1 MTSRTNN
8 ALLALGIDSAAAQL
22 LIEQGFTAATLKAQS
37 RDSLANLGLA
47 PFQIENVLAS
57 GRPPIPEQTLCT
69 ILFKSKWACCI
80 CRDAKKAV
88 IVHHLVPWSESRSH
102 AEDNLVLLCLDHHGE
117 AHTTR
122 QLSLNLTPERIRDAR
137 TRWYAEAQAANLL
150 ESQRVADMISN
161 DHRLLSVHRGAMAW
175 SNDASILFGN
185 DGSVKEGLGERTL
198 RQIGNVQR
206 MLQERG
212 IEQLGFATSA
222 SGSTWVILAADGDVD
237 SLRDMVWKAFFDALD
252 AQRY

>member
-1 MTSRTNN
+1 MTSRTKN

-22 LIEQGFTAATLKAQS
+22 LIEQGFTAATLKARSQ
-37 RDSLANLGLA
+37 DSLENLGLA

-57 GRPPIPEQTLCT
+57 SRPPIPEQTLCT
-69 ILFKSKWACCI
+69 ILFKSKWTCCI

-137 TRWYAEAQAANLL
+137 TRWYAEARAANLL
-150 ESQRVADMISN
+150 ETQRLADMISN
-161 DHRLLSVHRGAMAW
+161 DHRLLSVHRGAKPW
-175 SNDASILFGN
+175 SDEASIIFGN
-185 DGSVKEGLGERTL
+185 DGSTKEGLGERTL
-198 RQIGNVQR
+198 RQIGNVR
-206 MLQERG
+206 GMLQERG
-212 IEQLGFATSA
+212 IEQIGFAISA
-222 SGSTWVILAADGDVD
+222 SGSTWVILAATCDVD
-237 SLRDMVWKAFFDALD
+237 WLREMVWKAFFEAHD
-252 AQRY
+252 AQKY